1 MLREGVPFDNIL
13 EVVRDPLIPLGTKYG
28 RLRFLDRKDMHNIV
42 RDFKIQYSPIQIEND
57 TKKWITEILD
67 SDNEGESEENGEVYY
82 LEEDDLKDEFDETVN
97 IPEILEKL
105 ETVNSLIQ
113 NKNLNSTAGRR
124 IETHIDSIIEILLKE
139 AQPIE
144 YII

>member
-28 RLRFLDRKDMHNIV
+28 RLRLLDRKDMHNIV
-42 RDFKIQYSPIQIEND
+42 RDFKIDYSPIQIEND

-67 SDNEGESEENGEVYY
+67 SDHDEEENGEVYY
-82 LEEDDLKDEFDETVN
+82 LEDDDLKDEFEEAVN

-124 IETHIDSIIEILLKE
+124 IETHIDNIIEILLKE